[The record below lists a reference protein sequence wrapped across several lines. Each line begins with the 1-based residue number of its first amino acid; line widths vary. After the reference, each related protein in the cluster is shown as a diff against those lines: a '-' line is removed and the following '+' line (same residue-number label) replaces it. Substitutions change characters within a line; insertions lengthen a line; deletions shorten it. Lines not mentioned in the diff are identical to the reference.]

1 MTSPLRA
8 ATPEE
13 QLSEVTRGA
22 VDLHV
27 RAEFEQKLK
36 ASYDSRTPLVIKAGF
51 DPTAPDLHLGHTVL
65 LFRLKRFQDFGHRVV
80 FLIGDFTGMIGD
92 PTGKS
97 ATRPPLTPAEVQAN
111 AETYKQQV
119 FRILDPER
127 TEVRFNSEW
136 YSKMAASDLI
146 RLAARYP
153 VARMLERDDFKK
165 RFREGRSISI
175 HEFLYPLL
183 QGYDSVMLKSDVE
196 LGGSDQLFNLLV
208 GRELMKD
215 FGQAPQ
221 IVLTNPILEGLD
233 AKLVDGKISGDKM
246 SKSLGNY
253 VGIAEDAGSIF
264 GKLMSITD
272 DLMWRYYELLS
283 ALSSTEIA
291 ARRQAVERG
300 ELHPKAAKAAFAKE
314 IAARFSSPEA
324 AEAAEAEFERVHA
337 QRALPSDIEER
348 ALTIAAGQ
356 NSMWLPALLST
367 LGLADSNSAARRLV
381 TQGGVSIDGQKAR
394 DPALNLG
401 AGDYLIQVG
410 KRRFLKVA
418 LRENT
423 SDS

>member
-1 MTSPLRA
+1 MTSLLRA

-13 QLSEVTRGA
+13 QLREVTRGA

-27 RAEFEQKLK
+27 RAEFEQKLRV
-36 ASYDSRTPLVIKAGF
+36 SYETQVPLVIKAGF

-97 ATRPPLTPAEVQAN
+97 ATRPPLTPDQVKAN

-119 FRILDPER
+119 FKILDPAR
-127 TEVRFNSEW
+127 TEIRFNSEW
-136 YSKMAASDLI
+136 YSKMAADGLI

-215 FGQAPQ
+215 FGHAPQ

-233 AKLVDGKISGDKM
+233 AKLIDGRIAGDKM

-253 VGIAEDAGSIF
+253 VGIAEAPDTIF

-272 DLMWRYYELLS
+272 DLMWRYCDLLS
-283 ALSSTEIA
+283 ALSSSEIA

-300 ELHPKAAKAAFAKE
+300 ALHPKAAKAALAKE
-314 IAARFSSPEA
+314 ITARFCSPQA
-324 AEAAEAEFERVHA
+324 AAQAEIEFERVHA
-337 QRALPSDIEER
+337 QRALPSDIETREV
-348 ALTIAAGQ
+348 AIADGQ
-356 NSMWLPALLST
+356 TSMWLLPLLSG
-367 LGLADSNSAARRLV
+367 LGLAGSNSEARRLV
-381 TQGGVSIDGQKAR
+381 SQGGVSIDGERVR
-394 DPALNLG
+394 DPALNLT
-401 AGDYLIQVG
+401 AGNYLIQVG

-418 LRENT
+418 LRA
-423 SDS
+423 SGYDS